1 MTVITAC
8 HSKHYHCVSTE
19 WSHMWS
25 LSQQGGWIAASRSLI
40 CDIIVQ
46 IYSLCP
52 SLQTTRLSSAVH
64 IHRISPQDWR
74 WLRVYSS
81 ADKSLTGRTNICWLK
96 LDLLLAAAVSETIW
110 LLNHFCLRLYCA
122 SEHFMR
128 APATDSRNRI
138 SLRASKHTNSMSS
151 SLKTL
156 NRLTRYYA
164 TRRGKKHCVLGRMH
178 HVFDLLENKKYS
190 MCTQHPLLTC
200 VIFSVLP
207 VRPLQASSQTLITPQ
222 MDPLSLYS
230 WGNLIN
236 ASTWCLFFTW
246 ILTI

>member
-25 LSQQGGWIAASRSLI
+25 LSQQGGWIAASRSLT

-52 SLQTTRLSSAVH
+52 SLQTTRLSSAAH

-74 WLRVYSS
+74 WPRVYSS